1 MKLKLIL
8 LSFSMTVKQSILFC
22 CLSVFRKLNNLFLHL
37 NVLKEDVSIL
47 LLCSYAMILM
57 ITQNLQ

>member
-22 CLSVFRKLNNLFLHL
+22 CRSVFRKLKNLFLHL
-37 NVLKEDVSIL
+37 NVLKEDVLIL
-47 LLCSYAMILM
+47 LLCLYAMILM
-57 ITQNLQ
+57 TTQNLQ